1 MRAKV
6 GVYASQQVLKQK
18 ELLIWVVYEKST
30 HVVVKFRAY
39 KSLGMQFHEKCFSIQ
54 SRTYSN
60 EMRARVG
67 VYASQQVLKQE
78 EFLIWVVYEKSTHVV
93 VKFRAYKSLG
103 MQFHEKC
110 FSIQSRTYSNEM
122 RAKVGVYE
130 SQQVLKQ
137 KELLIWVVYEK
148 STHVVVKFCAQKSVG
163 VEFHEKCFS
172 IQSRTCSNEM
182 RARVGV
188 YASQQVLKQ
197 EEFLIWVVYEKST
210 HVVVKFRAYKSL
222 GMQFHEKCF
231 SIQSRTYSNEMR
243 AKVGVYASQQVL
255 KQKELLIWVVYEKS
269 THVVVKFRA
278 YKSLGMQFHEKCFS
292 IQSRTYSNEMRAKQE
307 CMNPSRC

>member
-1 MRAKV
+1 MQFHEKCFSIQSRTCSNEMRAKV

-122 RAKVGVYE
+122 RA
-130 SQQVLKQ
+130 
-137 KELLIWVVYEK
+137 
-148 STHVVVKFCAQKSVG
+148 
-163 VEFHEKCFS
+163 
-172 IQSRTCSNEM
+172 R
-182 RARVGV
+182 
-188 YASQQVLKQ
+188 
-197 EEFLIWVVYEKST
+197 
-210 HVVVKFRAYKSL
+210 
-222 GMQFHEKCF
+222 
-231 SIQSRTYSNEMR
+231 
-243 AKVGVYASQQVL
+243 VGVYASQQVL

-292 IQSRTYSNEMRAKQE
+292 IQSRTYSNEMRARVGVYASQQVLKQKE
-307 CMNPSRC
+307 IDLGCLRKKYSCRCQISRL

>member
-1 MRAKV
+1 MSLSNFAPIKV
-6 GVYASQQVLKQK
+6 SVCSFT
-18 ELLIWVVYEKST
+18 KS
-30 HVVVKFRAY
+30 VF
-39 KSLGMQFHEKCFSIQ
+39 QFQ

-93 VKFRAYKSLG
+93 VKFRAYKSLGMQFHEKCFSFQKELLLGCLQKKYSCRCQISRYKSLG

-172 IQSRTCSNEM
+172 IQSRTYSNEM

-197 EEFLIWVVYEKST
+197 EEFLIWVV
-210 HVVVKFRAYKSL
+210 
-222 GMQFHEKCF
+222 
-231 SIQSRTYSNEMR
+231 
-243 AKVGVYASQQVL
+243 
-255 KQKELLIWVVYEKS
+255 
-269 THVVVKFRA
+269 
-278 YKSLGMQFHEKCFS
+278 
-292 IQSRTYSNEMRAKQE
+292 
-307 CMNPSRC
+307 

>member
-1 MRAKV
+1 
-6 GVYASQQVLKQK
+6 
-18 ELLIWVVYEKST
+18 
-30 HVVVKFRAY
+30 
-39 KSLGMQFHEKCFSIQ
+39 MQFHEKCFSIQ

-93 VKFRAYKSLG
+93 VKFRAYRSLG

-122 RAKVGVYE
+122 RAKVGVYA

-137 KELLIWVVYEK
+137 K
-148 STHVVVKFCAQKSVG
+148 
-163 VEFHEKCFS
+163 
-172 IQSRTCSNEM
+172 
-182 RARVGV
+182 
-188 YASQQVLKQ
+188 
-197 EEFLIWVVYEKST
+197 EFLIWVVYEKST
-210 HVVVKFRAYKSL
+210 HVVVKFRAYRSLGMQFHEKCFSIQSRTYSNEMRAKVGVYASQQVLKQKEFLIWVVYEKSTHVVVKFRAYRSL

-255 KQKELLIWVVYEKS
+255 KQKELLIWVV
-269 THVVVKFRA
+269 
-278 YKSLGMQFHEKCFS
+278 
-292 IQSRTYSNEMRAKQE
+292 
-307 CMNPSRC
+307 